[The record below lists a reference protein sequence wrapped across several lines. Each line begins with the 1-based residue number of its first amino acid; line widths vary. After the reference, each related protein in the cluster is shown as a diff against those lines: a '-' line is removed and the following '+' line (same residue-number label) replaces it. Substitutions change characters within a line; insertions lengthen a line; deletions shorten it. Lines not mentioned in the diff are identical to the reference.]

1 MKIRVAIAED
11 NYFLSKSIVE
21 KLSLFDDIVFKYSA
35 ANGAELIGKLEQN
48 HNLDVILMDI
58 EMPEMNG
65 IQATEIVKQK
75 YPQIQVIMLTIH
87 ENDEMI
93 FNSIKAGANGY
104 LLKDETTEAIHKGIL
119 EILSGGV
126 PMSASIAHTTLKLLR
141 TPLEA
146 CSDHDDCNLTKREIE
161 LLEQLSAGLTY
172 DEIGENMNISTGT
185 VRKHI
190 QNTYEKLQ
198 VRNKVEAL
206 LKAKNKRII

>member
-11 NYFLSKSIVE
+11 NYFLSKTIIE
-21 KLSLFDDIVFKYSA
+21 KLSLFDDLLFRFSA
-35 ANGAELIGKLEQN
+35 SNGAELIGKLEQN

-58 EMPEMNG
+58 EMPVMNG
-65 IQATEIVKQK
+65 IQATEIIKQK

-93 FNSIKAGANGY
+93 FNAIKAGANGY
-104 LLKDETTEAIHKGIL
+104 LLKDETPEAIHKGIL
-119 EILSGGV
+119 DILAGGV
-126 PMSASIAHTTLKLLR
+126 PMSASIANITLKLLR
-141 TPLEA
+141 TPLEP
-146 CSDHDDCNLTKREIE
+146 CHDRDDCNLTRREIE

-172 DEIGENMNISTGT
+172 DEIGDNMNISTGT

-190 QNTYEKLQ
+190 QNTYQKLQ

-206 LKAKNKRII
+206 AKAKNKRII

>member
-11 NYFLSKSIVE
+11 NLFLSKSIIE
-21 KLSLFDDIVFKYSA
+21 KISLFDDIVFRFSA
-35 ANGAELIGKLEQN
+35 SNGAELIGKLEQN

-58 EMPEMNG
+58 EMPVMNG
-65 IQATEIVKQK
+65 IQATEIVKKK
-75 YPQIQVIMLTIH
+75 YPQIHVIMLTIH

-104 LLKDETTEAIHKGIL
+104 LLKDEPPEIIHQGIL
-119 EILSGGV
+119 NILAGGV
-126 PMSASIAHTTLKLLR
+126 PMSASIANTTLKLLR
-141 TPLEA
+141 TPLAFDTKSE
-146 CSDHDDCNLTKREIE
+146 DCRLTKREIE

-172 DEIGENMNISTGT
+172 DEIAENMNISTGT

-206 LKAKNKRII
+206 MKAKNNRII